1 MSENIAN
8 SQITNLGKGLSNA
21 NSLNKLTTLGISGT
35 ANYFEN
41 SSLDINA
48 FFDVN
53 AISNLSD
60 VSGLQDISTT
70 IKNSVTRLY
79 LTHTSISNIKALSD
93 YSKISRLDIET
104 NVNLKNLE
112 NEQICNLSYLKS
124 DLESEYGVKLS
135 DLENDSQKL
144 QEILDS
150 IK

>member
-1 MSENIAN
+1 MQNCQIEDYSKLSFASELQTLYIHLPKTMSENIAN

-60 VSGLQDISTT
+60 VAGLQDISTLLVG
-70 IKNSVTRLY
+70 K
-79 LTHTSISNIKALSD
+79 
-93 YSKISRLDIET
+93 
-104 NVNLKNLE
+104 
-112 NEQICNLSYLKS
+112 
-124 DLESEYGVKLS
+124 
-135 DLENDSQKL
+135 
-144 QEILDS
+144 
-150 IK
+150 